1 MSSVRRIQKHVFNQP
16 QAVMPGVDYLYTSAN
31 DSSWNYSLD
40 MTKVTH
46 IVSNTCPISKRM
58 AVTPDRV
65 REWEVDNSKRQP
77 RFRAGGEGRRR
88 QMTGRERHEKAPSR
102 ARTCVM
108 GSSEIS
114 AIATAFAG
122 LASGLFSFVACSLR
136 RLHLYSSLRA
146 MVCLP
151 PNRSGIRHL
160 LYLG

>member
-58 AVTPDRV
+58 AVAPDRV

-88 QMTGRERHEKAPSR
+88 QMTGRERHGRAPFPCPDPVFPRSRQERGLLR

-114 AIATAFAG
+114 AIANAVAG

-136 RLHLYSSLRA
+136 RLH
-146 MVCLP
+146 
-151 PNRSGIRHL
+151 
-160 LYLG
+160 